1 MFIKVCGMLDE
12 KQISELSPFIDA
24 AGFIFHAKSDRFC
37 TKKVSSNGLIRVGVF
52 VNKTIKEIKETIE
65 EHNLTMIQLH
75 GDESIEFCKAISEI
89 PVIKAFGIDENFNF
103 NSIKEYESHVDYF
116 LFDTKTIHYGGSGKS
131 FNWEILKNYKGE
143 TPFILSGGIN
153 PSSIEDIKHFNHP
166 YFFGIDL
173 NSGFEISPGN
183 KNTPLLKQFIYES
196 NNI

>member
-1 MFIKVCGMLDE
+1 MNNQNI
-12 KQISELSPFIDA
+12 
-24 AGFIFHAKSDRFC
+24 
-37 TKKVSSNGLIRVGVF
+37 
-52 VNKTIKEIKETIE
+52 
-65 EHNLTMIQLH
+65 
-75 GDESIEFCKAISEI
+75 
-89 PVIKAFGIDENFNF
+89 
-103 NSIKEYESHVDYF
+103 SIKEYESHVDYF

-166 YFFGIDL
+166 HFFGIDL

-183 KNTPLLKQFIYES
+183 KNTSLLKQFIYEF